1 MKIDIT
7 LLNKCISGD
16 DRAIALLYK
25 ECFAV
30 MKSIA
35 VRYQYNESEVNE
47 AINTGFL
54 KVINGLSK
62 YDPKLS
68 FTSWLK
74 TIAINSNIDLYRKKK
89 TYLSNTITVEDC
101 TIYEKHDTPIYSH
114 NEFNTEQ
121 LLSLVNKL
129 PPISKNV
136 FNLFAI
142 DGYSHREIGE
152 LLNISVGT
160 SKWHLSNARTKLK
173 ADLSSIT
180 KAKKIAI

>member
-1 MKIDIT
+1 MNIDIT

-35 VRYQYNESEVNE
+35 IRYQYNNAEVNE

-54 KVINGLSK
+54 KVVNGLTK
-62 YDPKLS
+62 YDPEQS

-89 TYLSNTITVEDC
+89 VYLSRTLPVEDC
-101 TIYEKHDTPIYSH
+101 AIYERYDAPIYSET
-114 NEFNTEQ
+114 EFNAEQ
-121 LLSLVNKL
+121 LLSLVNQL
-129 PPISKNV
+129 PPVSKKV

-142 DGYSHREIGE
+142 DGYSHKEIGL
-152 LLNISVGT
+152 LLNMSIGT
-160 SKWHLSNARTKLK
+160 SKWHLSNARKKLK
-173 ADLSSIT
+173 EELSSIS
-180 KAKKIAI
+180 KSKKIAI